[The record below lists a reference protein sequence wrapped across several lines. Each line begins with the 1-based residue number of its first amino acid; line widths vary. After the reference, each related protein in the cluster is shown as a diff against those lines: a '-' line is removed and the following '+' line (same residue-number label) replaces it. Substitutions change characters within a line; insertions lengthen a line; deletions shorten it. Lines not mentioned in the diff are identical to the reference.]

1 LRAVTLPPGRVGLR
15 LVQQALLITFALH
28 ALAMVG
34 MLALLLPGMPG
45 GGVADPVARVA
56 YIADHPWRWR
66 LGWLPWQL
74 TAASDVLLGIALV
87 RARSIPR
94 VPALLTLLATLAAVV
109 PDQVGQALWITR
121 GVTLA
126 QEGARS
132 GDPTAYLA
140 FEARVFPAVAGWG
153 ATLYTVGAVGW
164 SWCFAAAGMW
174 SRLLT
179 VLSVV
184 LWTLFGVISP
194 ALLLPPGWQ
203 VSPAVVSA
211 GNAVGFVLM
220 EAWFLLV
227 AEKVMGA
234 RVPAGEHGRWAPWT
248 HPRRDVLGRL
258 WDAAA
263 QSRVLAW
270 LVRALRLRVPH
281 GEIHD
286 IVYVNLLAPAELL
299 AQRLP
304 AGLEVQRFGAGG
316 QHGLCTA
323 LTFRHHRIGSTML
336 QTIYGRLPPPIQSNW
351 RIHVRDAASGRSGVY
366 FPTSGLTSTLHA
378 LPARWA
384 SGWMPLHV
392 LADARLEVNDAGVEI
407 ALDPGAGSGPKLTAT
422 LRPLDE
428 RTLREPWAAAFK
440 SLDELFATVL
450 PQERALFTSEN
461 GTHGQEVRLEPSG
474 TVRWLIGDVQSPVLE
489 SWTGTRPLEALAF
502 HVPALR
508 FSLSPESGVAD

>member
-1 LRAVTLPPGRVGLR
+1 VTPVPDRTGLR
-15 LVQQALLITFALH
+15 LLEQALLITFALH
-28 ALAMVG
+28 AMAMIG

-45 GGVADPVARVA
+45 GGVADPLARVA
-56 YIADHPWRWR
+56 YIAEHPWRWR

-94 VPALLTLLATLAAVV
+94 LPALLTLLATLAAVV

-121 GVTLA
+121 GVSLA
-126 QEGARS
+126 QEAART
-132 GDPTAYLA
+132 GDPAAYLG
-140 FEARVFPAVAGWG
+140 FETRVFPAVAGWG

-164 SWCFAAAGMW
+164 SWCFAAAGLW

-220 EAWFLLV
+220 EIWFLLV
-227 AEKVMGA
+227 AEKAMRA
-234 RVPAGEHGRWAPWT
+234 RAPIATHGRWAPWT
-248 HPRRDVLGRL
+248 HPRRDLLGRL
-258 WDAAA
+258 LDAAGD
-263 QSRVLAW
+263 SRLLAW
-270 LVRALRLRVPH
+270 LTRQLRPRALQ

-286 IVYVNLLAPAELL
+286 VVYVNLLAPADAL
-299 AQRLP
+299 ARWLP
-304 AGLEVQRFGAGG
+304 PGLEVQRFGPGL

-323 LTFRHHRIGSTML
+323 LTFRHHRIGSRL
-336 QTIYGRLPPPIQSNW
+336 VQRLYGRLPPPVQSNW
-351 RIHVRDAASGRSGVY
+351 RIHVREEGSERPGVY

-384 SGWMPLHV
+384 SNWMPLHV
-392 LADARLEVNDAGVEI
+392 LAGARLEVTEAGADI
-407 ALDPGAGSGPKLTAT
+407 ALDPGAGSGPRLNAT
-422 LRPLDE
+422 LRPLDD
-428 RTLREPWAAAFK
+428 RALREPWAAAFAT
-440 SLDELFATVL
+440 LDEVLATVL
-450 PQERALFTSEN
+450 PQERALFTSER
-461 GTHGQEVRLEPSG
+461 GTQCQEVRLEPSG
-474 TVRWLIGDVQSPVLE
+474 EVRWLTGDVLSPVLE
-489 SWTGTRPLEALAF
+489 SWTGAAPLRALAF

-508 FSLSPESGVAD
+508 FSLSPESAAGR